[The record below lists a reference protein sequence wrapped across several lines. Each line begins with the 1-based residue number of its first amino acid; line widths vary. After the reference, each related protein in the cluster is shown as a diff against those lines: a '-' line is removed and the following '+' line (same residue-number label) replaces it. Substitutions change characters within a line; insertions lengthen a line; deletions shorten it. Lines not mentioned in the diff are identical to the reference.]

1 MTETIISNFNTSFF
15 ILAIQKLALHIP
27 HLQIL
32 DTNNCGDTRQT
43 AFKRRES
50 FQDVLCRRYYAE
62 RVVVIFPHQIQS

>member
-15 ILAIQKLALHIP
+15 IPAIQKLALHIP

-32 DTNNCGDTRQT
+32 DTNNCGDTRRT

-50 FQDVLCRRYYAE
+50 FQYVLCYRDYAE
-62 RVVVIFPHQIQS
+62 GVVASFAIHIQS